1 MKQIIKNSILLT
13 IFIVFSSPVLGD
25 SIERLK
31 ARLDQAWCGNDAM
44 NIWHEARNG
53 ENWNTLSQ
61 LTKTQVLK
69 LEEISLSIYKF
80 RRDSEIPKKD
90 AGTKL
95 TFRQELKLKQF
106 AGLIYDAIY
115 VRLFRTS
122 IDLPKFTESQII
134 EINQLLLN
142 EPIDIDKMKRLAFI

>member
-31 ARLDQAWCGNDAM
+31 ARLDQAWCDNDAM
-44 NIWHEARNG
+44 NIWHKARNG

-69 LEEISLSIYKF
+69 LEEISLSIYKL
-80 RRDSEIPKKD
+80 RRDSEILKKD
-90 AGTKL
+90 AETKL
-95 TFRQELKLKQF
+95 SFRQQLQLKQLLS
-106 AGLIYDAIY
+106 LIYDATHAG
-115 VRLFRTS
+115 LFRSS

-134 EINQLLLN
+134 EINGLLLK
-142 EPIDIDKMKRLAFI
+142 EPIDIDKMRESGLI